1 MSIQNVQAFEA
12 VCDGDECCRRHECM
26 SREKGDLALIVRSD
40 GWRATPQYGGGYRIL
55 CPECNQK
62 DRAKQAA
69 S

>member
-1 MSIQNVQAFEA
+1 MGIRNVQAFEA
-12 VCDGDECCRRHECM
+12 VCDGDECGQRHGCM

-55 CPECNQK
+55 CPECNQR
-62 DRAKQAA
+62 DRANQAA